1 MELLRDLYFVHSS
14 YILPHHQPSSTHK
27 IIIIVIKYSYDTYTS
42 LHACISERKLWEVM
56 DMFINLIVVMVSY
69 MYAYHQAQQAIYIRY
84 IYLFT
89 YQSYLS
95 RVV

>member
-1 MELLRDLYFVHSS
+1 MELLRDLGFVHSS
-14 YILPHHQPSSTHK
+14 YLLPHHHPSSTHK
-27 IIIIVIKYSYDTYTS
+27 IIIIVI
-42 LHACISERKLWEVM
+42 SERRKLWEVM

-69 MYAYHQAQQAIYIRY
+69 VYAYHQAQQAIYIRY
-84 IYLFT
+84 IHLFT

>member
-14 YILPHHQPSSTHK
+14 YLLHHHHPSSTHK
-27 IIIIVIKYSYDTYTS
+27 IIIIV
-42 LHACISERKLWEVM
+42 ISERKLWEVM

-69 MYAYHQAQQAIYIRY
+69 VYAYHQAQQAIYIKY
-84 IYLFT
+84 IHLFT